1 RSTSSSDRMI
11 SPINP
16 ITPITVPD
24 VAPVSGAGS
33 KGGDF
38 QAMLESYVGRVQNAQ
53 DVAKHS
59 VDSFLTGGGEELH
72 SVALAA
78 QRAELEFEMFL
89 QVRNKVV
96 SAYQEIMK
104 M

>member
-1 RSTSSSDRMI
+1 MI
-11 SPINP
+11 SPIAP
-16 ITPITVPD
+16 ITPVAVPETAP
-24 VAPVSGAGS
+24 VAPS

-38 QAMLESYVGRVQNAQ
+38 QSVLQSYVGRVQNAQ
-53 DVAKHS
+53 NVAQSS
-59 VDSFLTGGGEELH
+59 VDSFLAGGSDELH

-96 SAYQEIMK
+96 SAYQEVMK
-104 M
+104 MQV